1 MKKSLREKQKSV
13 RETKKVPV
21 KVKKFQKSVRES
33 KNVCVKNVEKV
44 CVKAIF
50 CAWKNSKKG
59 QKNVS
64 RTLFFFTYKK
74 KHCVLVPKGVLIK
87 ELYRGV

>member
-1 MKKSLREKQKSV
+1 MKKIEKSARENEKSPREKNKKQKSV

-21 KVKKFQKSVRES
+21 KVRKFQKSVRES

-50 CAWKNSKKG
+50 C
-59 QKNVS
+59 
-64 RTLFFFTYKK
+64 
-74 KHCVLVPKGVLIK
+74 P
-87 ELYRGV
+87 